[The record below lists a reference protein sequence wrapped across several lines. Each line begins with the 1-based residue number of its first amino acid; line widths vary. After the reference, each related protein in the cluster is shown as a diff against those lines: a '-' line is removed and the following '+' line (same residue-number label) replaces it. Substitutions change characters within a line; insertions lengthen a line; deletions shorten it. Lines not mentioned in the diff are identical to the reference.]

1 MPTLPTQPRDL
12 HAGGQKYD
20 YGAWG
25 TQEAV
30 MMAPYAKQ
38 ELVAVE
44 KNTLL
49 YSIVVPA
56 YNEEMNILPTIEALG
71 EVLRGEGIPFEL
83 VVVNDN
89 SKDRTPEAVA
99 EIHGAFPEVKLV
111 NNALP
116 GGFGRAVRCGL
127 GHVCG
132 DVVALVMAD
141 LSDSPSDVVACY
153 RKIEEGYDCVFGSRF
168 IRGSQTSA
176 YPPVKLLA
184 NRIGNHVIRI
194 MFMSRHNDLTNAFK
208 VYRRHVIESISPLRA
223 AHFNITIEMSL
234 SALIR
239 DYRIATVPISWCG
252 RTWGQSKLRLS
263 EMGRRYLCT
272 LLKIWFER
280 LLIRDDL
287 MAERSGP
294 AARPR

>member
-1 MPTLPTQPRDL
+1 MTR
-12 HAGGQKYD
+12 K
-20 YGAWG
+20 
-25 TQEAV
+25 
-30 MMAPYAKQ
+30 AKP
-38 ELVAVE
+38 ELVPAE
-44 KNTLL
+44 RNTLL

-56 YNEEMNILPTIEALG
+56 YNEEMNIPETIQQLGEAL
-71 EVLRGEGIPFEL
+71 RGAGIPFEL
-83 VVVNDN
+83 IVVNDN

-99 EIHGAFPEVKLV
+99 GIRGAFPEVKLV
-111 NNALP
+111 NNASP

-127 GHVCG
+127 SHVSG

-141 LSDSPSDVVACY
+141 LSDLPDDVVACY

-168 IRGSQTSA
+168 IRGSKVSA
-176 YPPVKLLA
+176 YPPVKLCA
-184 NRIGNHVIRI
+184 NRIGNHIIRL
-194 MFMSRHNDLTNAFK
+194 MFLSRHNDLTNAFK

-239 DYRIATVPISWCG
+239 GYRIATVPVSWCG
-252 RTWGQSKLRLS
+252 RTWGQSKLRLH

-294 AARPR
+294 MPGAR